1 MAPGGTDTGRGLNK
15 LEGRLARGEGFT
27 VVRLDGVIDEH
38 NELASYT
45 ERIGSGEALFI
56 DLGGVKRLNSVG
68 VRDWVNW
75 LRALKPKFARIV
87 LFDCPPPVMN
97 EVNFVKNFADGAH
110 ITTFSVPLFCA
121 RCNKEEN
128 RLLESAALKSGGR
141 KLPSFACGQASCE
154 NTIDDDEDSY
164 LGFLDGLPDH
174 PDPARLLQL
183 TAFARAAAT
192 GGAPIESAD
201 AADAGPG
208 GAGERGMGRSE
219 PASRSPLQIG
229 SAGVEAMTSA
239 APLKSVSAPVPVP
252 ERTEASRGDWPFM
265 AAMAAMVAVLG
276 VLLYLILTME

>member
-1 MAPGGTDTGRGLNK
+1 M
-15 LEGRLARGEGFT
+15 
-27 VVRLDGVIDEH
+27 VRLDGVIDEH

-97 EVNFVKNFADGAH
+97 EVNFVKNFADGAY

-121 RCNKEEN
+121 RCNKEES
-128 RLLESAALKSGGR
+128 RLLESAPLKANGR

-154 NTIDDDEDSY
+154 NVIDDDEESY
-164 LGFLDGLPDH
+164 LAFLDGLPDS
-174 PDPARLLQL
+174 PDPGRLLQL
-183 TAFARAAAT
+183 TAFARTA
-192 GGAPIESAD
+192 GVSGAPIDGA
-201 AADAGPG
+201 PG
-208 GAGERGMGRSE
+208 GGDNGRSE
-219 PASRSPLQIG
+219 PAARPPLQVG
-229 SAGVEAMTSA
+229 TAGVEAMTA
-239 APLKSVSAPVPVP
+239 ATPLKSLSAPVP
-252 ERTEASRGDWPFM
+252 ERTESSRGDWPFM

>member
-15 LEGRLARGEGFT
+15 LKGRLARGEGFT

-121 RCNKEEN
+121 RCNKEES
-128 RLLESAALKSGGR
+128 RLLESAPLKASGR
-141 KLPSFACGQASCE
+141 KLPSFACGQAACE

-164 LGFLDGLPDH
+164 LAFLDALPEH
-174 PDPARLLQL
+174 PDPGRLLQL

-192 GGAPIESAD
+192 EGAPIDSSMGTMG
-201 AADAGPG
+201 AA
-208 GAGERGMGRSE
+208 GAGGGGRSE
-219 PASRSPLQIG
+219 PASRPPLQVG
-229 SAGVEAMTSA
+229 SPGVEALTSA
-239 APLKSVSAPVPVP
+239 APLKSVSASVPVP
-252 ERTEASRGDWPFM
+252 ERNEASRGDWPFM

>member
-15 LEGRLARGEGFT
+15 LKGRLARGEGFT

-128 RLLESAALKSGGR
+128 RLLESAPLKSNGR
-141 KLPSFACGQASCE
+141 KLPSFACEQASCE

-164 LGFLDGLPDH
+164 LAFLDGLPDH
-174 PDPARLLQL
+174 PDPGRLLQL
-183 TAFARAAAT
+183 TAFARAAAST
-192 GGAPIESAD
+192 GAPIDGAP
-201 AADAGPG
+201 AGG
-208 GAGERGMGRSE
+208 NGAHGRSE
-219 PASRSPLQIG
+219 PATRPPLQIG
-229 SAGVEAMTSA
+229 SAGVEALTSA

>member
-1 MAPGGTDTGRGLNK
+1 MAPGGTATSDSGRSLNK
-15 LEGRLARGEGFT
+15 LKGRLARGEGFT

-38 NELASYT
+38 NELAGYT
-45 ERIGSGEALFI
+45 ERIGAGEALFI

-128 RLLESAALKSGGR
+128 RLLESAALLGNGR
-141 KLPSFACGQASCE
+141 KLPSFACGQPSCE
-154 NTIDDDEDSY
+154 NTIDDDEESY
-164 LGFLDGLPDH
+164 LAFLDSLPEH

-183 TAFARAAAT
+183 TAFARAAASS
-192 GGAPIESAD
+192 GEPIDGALLRPVTKISVS
-201 AADAGPG
+201 
-208 GAGERGMGRSE
+208 M
-219 PASRSPLQIG
+219 PASRPPLHVG
-229 SAGVEAMTSA
+229 SAGVEAMTSS
-239 APLKSVSAPVPVP
+239 APLKSVSAPVAVP
-252 ERTEASRGDWPFM
+252 ERAEASRGDWPFM